1 MNLNLLGTDNLKTKK
16 GEKFQY
22 LTGIL
27 YLMPDDKLC
36 PLSKAAQCRQPCL
49 VYSGNAFFDN
59 VMDARVRKT
68 LLFYSDRE
76 FFMDQLVLDIMNLKL
91 KAKKENMTL
100 VIRLNGTSDIMW
112 EKIKV
117 GEHKNIF
124 EMFPNV
130 QFYDYTKIEKRI
142 GNVPANY
149 DLTFSYSGTEEYL
162 PHVERALKK
171 NARMSVVFKGKQLPA
186 MFMGRPVING
196 DEHDLRFQE
205 PQGVIVGLKFKRP
218 TRMKVN
224 VDNNPFVVKC

>member
-1 MNLNLLGTDNLKTKK
+1 MNLNLLGTDNVKTKK

-36 PLSKAAQCRQPCL
+36 PLSKVAQCRQPCL

-68 LLFYSDRE
+68 LLFYQDKA

-91 KAKKENMTL
+91 KAKKENMKL

-112 EKIKV
+112 ENIKV
-117 GEHKNIF
+117 GEYKNIF
-124 EMFPNV
+124 EMFSDV
-130 QFYDYTKIEKRI
+130 QFYDYTKIAKRI

-162 PHVERALKK
+162 PHVERALAQ
-171 NARMSVVFKGKQLPA
+171 NARMSVVFKGKKFPET
-186 MFMGRPVING
+186 FMGRPVIDG
-196 DEHDLRFQE
+196 DTHDLRFND
-205 PQGVIVGLKFKRP
+205 PQGTIIGLKFKRP
-218 TRMKVN
+218 TRMKVD